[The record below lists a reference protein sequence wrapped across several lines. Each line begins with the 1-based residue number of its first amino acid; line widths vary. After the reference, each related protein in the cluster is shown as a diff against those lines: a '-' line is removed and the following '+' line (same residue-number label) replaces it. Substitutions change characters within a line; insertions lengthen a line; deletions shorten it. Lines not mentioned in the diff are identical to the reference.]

1 MRSEEFIAR
10 RRDEWERLEALLHVA
25 AAGRMSPLRPGEVL
39 TLAALYRRATADL
52 ARAQR
57 DWPGEPVQRYLNG
70 LVARGHAALY
80 RQGGNVLRRIRT
92 FYVQTLPRTYRK
104 SWPFVAAAATLL
116 FGPALVAFIAVAVQP
131 DLAYGLVPLGDIRLI
146 HLHKL
151 WTDIPEDQRAGLSGV
166 IFTHNIGVAIL
177 AFAGGIL
184 FTLPTIYLLIF
195 NGISFGAVFGLTQDY
210 GMSGGLGQ
218 FVVGHGVLELSIIVA
233 AGAAGLKMG
242 WSLIAPGRYSRRD
255 ALLLAARDAFTILM
269 GLAPVLVVAGII
281 EGNISPSDIAWPFHV
296 AVGVGTGVLLYWY
309 LLFTGRGERRTGAP

>member
-1 MRSEEFIAR
+1 M
-10 RRDEWERLEALLHVA
+10 A
-25 AAGRMSPLRPGEVL
+25 AAGRMSPLRPSEVL

-80 RQGGNVLRRIRT
+80 RQGGHVWRRIKT
-92 FYVQTLPRTYRK
+92 FYLQTLPRTYRS
-104 SWPFVAAAATLL
+104 SWPFLAAAATLL
-116 FGPALVAFIAVAVQP
+116 FGPALVAFVAVAAQP

-151 WTDIPEDQRAGLSGV
+151 WTDIPPQERAGISGV
-166 IFTHNIGVAIL
+166 ILTHNIAVAIL

-184 FTLPTIYLLIF
+184 FTLPTIYLLVF
-195 NGISFGAVFGLTQDY
+195 NGISLGAVFGLTQDY
-210 GMSGGLGQ
+210 GMSGGLGE
-218 FVVGHGVLELSIIVA
+218 FVVAHGVLELSIIVA
-233 AGAAGLKMG
+233 CGAAGLKMG
-242 WSLIAPGRYSRRD
+242 WSLIAPGRYRRRD

-281 EGNISPSDIAWPFHV
+281 EGNLSPADVAWPFHV
-296 AVGVGTGVLLYWY
+296 AVGVGTGALLYWY
-309 LLFTGRGERRTGAP
+309 LLFAGRTSATR

>member
-1 MRSEEFIAR
+1 M
-10 RRDEWERLEALLHVA
+10 
-25 AAGRMSPLRPGEVL
+25 L

-70 LVARGHAALY
+70 LVARGHAAMY
-80 RQGGNVLRRIRT
+80 RQGGDVWRRIKT
-92 FYVQTLPRTYRK
+92 FYVQTLPRTYRR
-104 SWPFVAAAATLL
+104 SWPFVVCAATLL
-116 FGPALVAFIAVAVQP
+116 FGPALIAFVAVAAQP
-131 DLAYGLVPLGDIRLI
+131 DLAYGLVPLADIRLI

-151 WTDIPEDQRAGLSGV
+151 WTDIPQEQRAGISGV
-166 IFTHNIGVAIL
+166 ILTHNIAVAIL

-184 FTLPTIYLLIF
+184 FTLPTIYLLVF

-233 AGAAGLKMG
+233 SGAAGLKMG

-255 ALLLAARDAFTILM
+255 ALLLAARDAFTILI
-269 GLAPVLVVAGII
+269 GLAPLLVVAGII
-281 EGNISPSDIAWPFHV
+281 EGNFSPSDMAWPFHV
-296 AVGVGTGVLLYWY
+296 AVGVGTGILLYWY
-309 LLFTGRGERRTGAP
+309 LLFTGRGTPSSDKGSLL